1 MSKNRSQSIDIQVSK
16 AQDTGVKQFTYFSL
30 EKKPTKPSAGNQND
44 VSDIP
49 ISGVTGGSDIPA
61 TYKPHTDRVTSNNIG
76 DIPLPGQDTATK
88 SSIDSMLK
96 SLRSQTQDD

>member
-1 MSKNRSQSIDIQVSK
+1 MSKNRSQSRDIQVSK
-16 AQDTGVKQFTYFSL
+16 AQDAGVKQFTSFSL
-30 EKKPTKPSAGNQND
+30 EKKPGTKQPAGNQNS

-49 ISGVTGGSDIPA
+49 IPGVTGGSDIPA
-61 TYKPHTDRVTSNNIG
+61 IYKSHTDHVTSNNIR

-96 SLRSQTQDD
+96 SLRNQT